1 MNTPSHQIGWKTA
14 AAIVVS
20 NMIGTG
26 IFTTLGFQLSDIT
39 NTYSIFLL
47 WSIGGILALF
57 GAFCYAE
64 LGSHFKGNGGDFIY
78 LKETYHPLFGHL
90 ISWISLIIGFSSPVA
105 LAALA
110 MSKYLSVFQ
119 YTFGNSFAIAAIF
132 LVAAALSFSLKA
144 SSRFHNFFTLIKIT
158 FIIVLVILGV
168 GLSES
173 GQIGNSLNFS
183 DSWQNEIMLPAFA
196 TSLVFVTYSYTG
208 WNSASYIAGE
218 IKDVQKNLPKSLI
231 IGTVFVTVSYILV
244 NYIMLKHAS
253 VNQLAGKE
261 DVMGEAA
268 VNMLGSTF
276 GKIVNIF
283 IALQLIATIS
293 GYLWVGSRLTQA
305 FAKDTYLW
313 KPLSTGNKKG
323 IPVRA
328 IFAHAVIA
336 SVIIL
341 TGSFKE
347 IFVYTA
353 FILQLFASL
362 AISTVYFLKK
372 EDRKIFKSNAFYIFP
387 TVFLLFSIYILYF
400 TLIHNPKE
408 SFIGLGIVAVGIV
421 LYLID
426 RKLSKRSKP
435 EMDDSKSE

>member
-1 MNTPSHQIGWKTA
+1 MNTGLHKIGWKTA

-47 WSIGGILALF
+47 WIIGGILALF

-64 LGSHFKGNGGDFIY
+64 LGAYFKGNGGDYIY
-78 LKETYHPLFGHL
+78 LKETYHPVFGYL
-90 ISWISLIIGFSSPVA
+90 VSWISLIIGFSSPVA

-110 MSKYLSVFQ
+110 MSKYLSVFNDS
-119 YTFGNSFAIAAIF
+119 FGNGFAIGIIF
-132 LVAAALSFSLKA
+132 LVALSLSFSLKT
-144 SSRFHNFFTLIKIT
+144 SSRFHNFFTFIKII
-158 FIIVLVILGV
+158 FITVLIVLGIFI
-168 GLSES
+168 SDS
-173 GQIGNSLNFS
+173 PAGNSLNFDS
-183 DSWQNEIMLPAFA
+183 SWQSEIALPAFA

-218 IKDVQKNLPKSLI
+218 IKDVHRNLPKSLI
-231 IGTVFVTVSYILV
+231 LGTLFVTVSYLLV
-244 NYIMLKHAS
+244 NFIMLKHAP
-253 VNQLAGKE
+253 VGQLAGKE
-261 DVMGEAA
+261 DVTGEAA
-268 VNMLGSTF
+268 RNMLGGSF

-305 FAKDTYLW
+305 FAKENHLW
-313 KPLSTGNKKG
+313 KSLAVTNAKR

-328 IFAHAVIA
+328 IFAHAGIA
-336 SVIIL
+336 AVIIL
-341 TGSFKE
+341 TGSLKE

-362 AISTVYFLKK
+362 SVSTVFFLKK
-372 EDRKIFKSNAFYIFP
+372 EQRKIFKSSLFYIFP
-387 TVFLLFSIYILYF
+387 TVFLLFSLYILYF
-400 TLIHNPKE
+400 TLVHNPRE
-408 SFIGLGIVAVGIV
+408 SLIGLGIVALGIV
-421 LYLID
+421 LYLLD
-426 RKLSKRSKP
+426 RRL
-435 EMDDSKSE
+435 SKSEN

>member
-1 MNTPSHQIGWKTA
+1 MNSTSHQIGWKTA
-14 AAIVVS
+14 VAIVVS

-26 IFTTLGFQLSDIT
+26 IFTTLGFQLTDIT
-39 NTYSIFLL
+39 NAYSIFLL
-47 WSIGGILALF
+47 CFIGGILALF

-78 LKETYHPLFGHL
+78 LKETYHPLLGYL
-90 ISWISLIIGFSSPVA
+90 VSWISLIIGFSSPVA

-110 MSKYLSVFQ
+110 MSKYLSAFDVS
-119 YTFGNSFAIAAIF
+119 FGNSFAIGIIF
-132 LVAAALSFSLKA
+132 LVSVFLSFSLQA
-144 SSRFHNFFTLIKIT
+144 SSRFHNFFTLIKIA
-158 FIIVLVILGV
+158 FIIVLIIIGI
-168 GLSES
+168 GISDSET
-173 GQIGNSLNFS
+173 IGNSLKLD
-183 DSWQNEIMLPAFA
+183 DSWQKEIMLPAFA

-231 IGTVFVTVSYILV
+231 VGTVFVTVCYLLV
-244 NYIMLKHAS
+244 NFIMLKHAP

-268 VNMLGSTF
+268 NNMLGNTF

-283 IALQLIATIS
+283 IALQLVATIS

-305 FAKDTYLW
+305 FAKENRLW
-313 KPLSTGNKKG
+313 KSLSVGNKKG

-336 SVIIL
+336 TLIIL

-362 AISTVYFLKK
+362 AISTVYFIRK
-372 EDRKIFKSNAFYIFP
+372 EDRKIFKSNLFYMFP

-408 SFIGLGIVAVGIV
+408 SIIGLGIVAVGIV

-426 RKLSKRSKP
+426 KKLSR
-435 EMDDSKSE
+435 

>member
-1 MNTPSHQIGWKTA
+1 MSMVSHKIGWKTA

-47 WSIGGILALF
+47 WMIGGILALF

-64 LGSHFKGNGGDFIY
+64 LGSYYKGNGGDYIY
-78 LKETYHPLFGHL
+78 LKETYHPILGYL
-90 ISWISLIIGFSSPVA
+90 VSWISLIIGFSSPVA

-110 MSKYLSVFQ
+110 MSKYLSAFDV
-119 YTFGNSFAIAAIF
+119 TFGNGFAIAIIF
-132 LVAAALSFSLKA
+132 TVALSLSFSLKA
-144 SSRFHNFFTLIKIT
+144 SGRFHNFFTFIKII
-158 FIIVLVILGV
+158 FIIVLVCLGV
-168 GLSES
+168 FIS
-173 GQIGNSLNFS
+173 GTDAGNSLSFDNR
-183 DSWQNEIMLPAFA
+183 WQNEIMLPAFA

-231 IGTVFVTVSYILV
+231 LGTLFVTVSYLLV
-244 NYIMLKHAS
+244 NFIMLKHAPVS
-253 VNQLAGKE
+253 QLAGKE

-268 VNMLGSTF
+268 GNMLGAGF
-276 GKIVNIF
+276 GKLVNIF
-283 IALQLIATIS
+283 IALQLVATIS

-305 FAKDTYLW
+305 FAVENRLW
-313 KPLSTGNKKG
+313 KSLGILNKKG

-328 IFAHAVIA
+328 LFAHAVIA
-336 SVIIL
+336 TVIIL

-362 AISTVYFLKK
+362 SISTVFFLKK
-372 EDRKIFKSNAFYIFP
+372 EQRKIFKSDLFYIFP
-387 TVFLLFSIYILYF
+387 AVFLLFSGYILYF
-400 TLIHNPKE
+400 TLIHNPRE
-408 SFIGLGIVAVGIV
+408 SLIGLGIVALGIV

-426 RKLSKRSKP
+426 RRL
-435 EMDDSKSE
+435 SKSEN

>member
-1 MNTPSHQIGWKTA
+1 MSTSSHQIGWKTA

-47 WSIGGILALF
+47 WAIGGVLALF

-64 LGSHFKGNGGDFIY
+64 LGSFFKGNGGDFIY
-78 LKETYHPLFGHL
+78 LKETYHPLFGYL

-110 MSKYLSVFQ
+110 MSKYLSVFD
-119 YTFGNSFAIAAIF
+119 YSFGNGFAIAAIF
-132 LVAAALSFSLKA
+132 VVAIMLSFSVKA
-144 SSRFHNFFTLIKIT
+144 SGRFHNFFTFIKVAFIVILI
-158 FIIVLVILGV
+158 VLGV

-173 GQIGNSLNFS
+173 PHTGNSLNFS
-183 DSWQNEIMLPAFA
+183 DGWQDEIMLPAFA

-231 IGTVFVTVSYILV
+231 IGTVFVTVSYILI
-244 NYIMLKHAS
+244 NYIMLKHAPVS
-253 VNQLAGKE
+253 QLAGKE

-268 VNMLGSTF
+268 VNMLGLSF
-276 GKIVNIF
+276 GKIVNVF

-293 GYLWVGSRLTQA
+293 GYLWVGSRMTQA
-305 FAKDTYLW
+305 FAKDSYLW
-313 KPLSTGNKKG
+313 KPLSKGNEKG

-336 SVIIL
+336 TIIIL

-372 EDRKIFKSNAFYIFP
+372 GDRKIFRSNAFYIFP
-387 TVFLLFSIYILYF
+387 TIFLLFSGYILYF
-400 TLIHNPKE
+400 TLVHNPKE
-408 SFIGLGIVAVGIV
+408 SMIGLGIVAVGIV

-426 RKLSKRSKP
+426 RRCMKQTK
-435 EMDDSKSE
+435 DD

>member
-1 MNTPSHQIGWKTA
+1 MNSTSHQIGWKTA
-14 AAIVVS
+14 VAIVVS

-26 IFTTLGFQLSDIT
+26 IFTTLGFQLTDIT

-47 WSIGGILALF
+47 WFIGGILALF

-78 LKETYHPLFGHL
+78 LKETYHPLLGYL
-90 ISWISLIIGFSSPVA
+90 VSWISLIIGFSSPVA

-110 MSKYLSVFQ
+110 MSKYLSAFDIS
-119 YTFGNSFAIAAIF
+119 FGNSFAIGIIF
-132 LVAAALSFSLKA
+132 LVSVFLSFSLQA
-144 SSRFHNFFTLIKIT
+144 SSRFHNFFTLIKIA
-158 FIIVLVILGV
+158 FIIVLIIIGI
-168 GLSES
+168 GISDSEA
-173 GQIGNSLNFS
+173 IGNSLKFD
-183 DSWQNEIMLPAFA
+183 DSWQKEIMLPAFA

-231 IGTVFVTVSYILV
+231 VGTVFVTVCYLLV
-244 NYIMLKHAS
+244 NFIMLKHAP
-253 VNQLAGKE
+253 VNLLAGKE
-261 DVMGEAA
+261 YVMGEAA
-268 VNMLGSTF
+268 NNMLGNTF
-276 GKIVNIF
+276 GKVVNIF
-283 IALQLIATIS
+283 IALQLVATIS

-305 FAKDTYLW
+305 FAKENRLW
-313 KPLSTGNKKG
+313 KSLSVGNKKG

-336 SVIIL
+336 TLIIL

-353 FILQLFASL
+353 FILQLFATL
-362 AISTVYFLKK
+362 AISTAYFIKK
-372 EDRKIFKSNAFYIFP
+372 EDRKIFKSNLFYIFP

-408 SFIGLGIVAVGIV
+408 SIIGLGIVAVGIV

-426 RKLSKRSKP
+426 KKLSV
-435 EMDDSKSE
+435 DLN

>member
-1 MNTPSHQIGWKTA
+1 MNSTSHQIGWKTA
-14 AAIVVS
+14 VAIVVS

-26 IFTTLGFQLSDIT
+26 IFTTLGFQLTDIT
-39 NTYSIFLL
+39 NAYSIFLL
-47 WSIGGILALF
+47 CFIGGILALF

-78 LKETYHPLFGHL
+78 LKETYHPLLGYL
-90 ISWISLIIGFSSPVA
+90 VSWISLIIGFSSPVA

-110 MSKYLSVFQ
+110 MSKYLSAFDVS
-119 YTFGNSFAIAAIF
+119 FGNSFAIGIIF
-132 LVAAALSFSLKA
+132 LVSVFLSFSLQA
-144 SSRFHNFFTLIKIT
+144 SSRFHNFFTLIKIA
-158 FIIVLVILGV
+158 FIIVLIIIGI
-168 GLSES
+168 GISDSET
-173 GQIGNSLNFS
+173 IGNSLKLD
-183 DSWQNEIMLPAFA
+183 DSWQKEIMLPAFA

-231 IGTVFVTVSYILV
+231 VGTVFVTVCYLLV
-244 NYIMLKHAS
+244 NFIMLKHAP
-253 VNQLAGKE
+253 VDQLAGKE

-268 VNMLGSTF
+268 NNMLGNTF

-283 IALQLIATIS
+283 IALQLVATIS

-305 FAKDTYLW
+305 FAKENRLW
-313 KPLSTGNKKG
+313 KSLSVVNKKG

-336 SVIIL
+336 TLIIL

-362 AISTVYFLKK
+362 AISTVYFIKK
-372 EDRKIFKSNAFYIFP
+372 EDRKIFKSNLFYIFP

-408 SFIGLGIVAVGIV
+408 SIIGLGIVAVGIV

-426 RKLSKRSKP
+426 RKLSR
-435 EMDDSKSE
+435 

>member
-1 MNTPSHQIGWKTA
+1 MNSTSHQIGWKTA
-14 AAIVVS
+14 VAIVVS

-26 IFTTLGFQLSDIT
+26 IFTTLGFQLTDIT
-39 NTYSIFLL
+39 NAYSIFLL
-47 WSIGGILALF
+47 WFIGGILALF

-78 LKETYHPLFGHL
+78 LKETYHPLLGYL
-90 ISWISLIIGFSSPVA
+90 VSWISLIIGFSSPVA

-110 MSKYLSVFQ
+110 MSKYLSAFDVS
-119 YTFGNSFAIAAIF
+119 FGNSFAIGIIF
-132 LVAAALSFSLKA
+132 LVSVFLSFSLQA
-144 SSRFHNFFTLIKIT
+144 SSRFHNFFTLIKIA
-158 FIIVLVILGV
+158 FIIVLIIIGI
-168 GLSES
+168 GISDSET
-173 GQIGNSLNFS
+173 IGNSLKLD
-183 DSWQNEIMLPAFA
+183 DSWQKEIMLPAFA

-231 IGTVFVTVSYILV
+231 VGTVFVTVCYLLV
-244 NYIMLKHAS
+244 NFIMLKHAP

-268 VNMLGSTF
+268 NNMLGNTF

-283 IALQLIATIS
+283 IALQLVATIS

-305 FAKDTYLW
+305 FAKENRLW
-313 KPLSTGNKKG
+313 KSLSVGNKKG

-336 SVIIL
+336 TLIIL

-362 AISTVYFLKK
+362 AISTVYFIKK
-372 EDRKIFKSNAFYIFP
+372 EDRKIFKSNLFYIFP

-408 SFIGLGIVAVGIV
+408 SIIGLGIVAVGIV

-426 RKLSKRSKP
+426 KKLSR
-435 EMDDSKSE
+435 

>member
-1 MNTPSHQIGWKTA
+1 MNSTSHQIGWKTA
-14 AAIVVS
+14 VAIVVS

-26 IFTTLGFQLSDIT
+26 IFTTLGFQLTDIT
-39 NTYSIFLL
+39 NAYSIFLL
-47 WSIGGILALF
+47 CFIGGILALF

-78 LKETYHPLFGHL
+78 LKETYHPLLGYL
-90 ISWISLIIGFSSPVA
+90 VSWISLIIGFSSPVA

-110 MSKYLSVFQ
+110 MSKYLSAFDVS
-119 YTFGNSFAIAAIF
+119 FGNSFAIGIIF
-132 LVAAALSFSLKA
+132 LVSVFLSFSLQA
-144 SSRFHNFFTLIKIT
+144 SSRFHNFFTLIKIA
-158 FIIVLVILGV
+158 FIIVLIIIGI
-168 GLSES
+168 GISDSET
-173 GQIGNSLNFS
+173 IGNSLKLD
-183 DSWQNEIMLPAFA
+183 DSWQKEIMLPAFA

-231 IGTVFVTVSYILV
+231 VGTVFVTVCYLLV
-244 NYIMLKHAS
+244 NFIMLKHAP

-268 VNMLGSTF
+268 NNMLGNTF
-276 GKIVNIF
+276 GKVVNIF
-283 IALQLIATIS
+283 IALQLVATIS

-305 FAKDTYLW
+305 FAKENRLW
-313 KPLSTGNKKG
+313 KSLSVGNKKG

-336 SVIIL
+336 TLIIL

-362 AISTVYFLKK
+362 AISTVYFIKK
-372 EDRKIFKSNAFYIFP
+372 EDRKIFKSNLFYMFP

-408 SFIGLGIVAVGIV
+408 SIIGLGIVAVGIV

-426 RKLSKRSKP
+426 RKLSV
-435 EMDDSKSE
+435 DLN

>member
-1 MNTPSHQIGWKTA
+1 MEKTHQIGWKTA
-14 AAIVVS
+14 VAIVVS

-47 WSIGGILALF
+47 WIIGGILALF

-78 LKETYHPLFGHL
+78 LKETYHPVLGYL
-90 ISWISLIIGFSSPVA
+90 VSWISLIIGFSSPVA

-110 MSKYLSVFQ
+110 MSKYLSAFNVS
-119 YTFGNSFAIAAIF
+119 FGNGFAIAIIF
-132 LVAAALSFSLKA
+132 LVALFLSFSLKA
-144 SSRFHNFFTLIKIT
+144 SSRFHNFFTFIKVA
-158 FIIVLVILGV
+158 FIIGLIILGV
-168 GLSES
+168 TLSDS
-173 GQIGNSLNFS
+173 DTIGNSIKLNS
-183 DSWQNEIMLPAFA
+183 SWQDEIMLPAFA

-231 IGTVFVTVSYILV
+231 IGTVFVTVCYLLV
-244 NYIMLKHAS
+244 NFIMLKHAPLH
-253 VNQLAGKE
+253 QLAGKE

-268 VNMLGSTF
+268 NNMLGHTF

-283 IALQLIATIS
+283 IALQLVATIS

-305 FAKDTYLW
+305 FAKENKLW
-313 KPLSTGNKKG
+313 KSLSVTNNKQ

-328 IFAHAVIA
+328 IFIHAAIA
-336 SVIIL
+336 TIIIL

-362 AISTVYFLKK
+362 AISTAYFIKK
-372 EDRKIFKSNAFYIFP
+372 DQRKIFKSNLFYVFP
-387 TVFLLFSIYILYF
+387 TIFLLFSFYILYF

-408 SFIGLGIVAVGIV
+408 SIIGLGIVAVGII
-421 LYLID
+421 LYWADQRLY
-426 RKLSKRSKP
+426 
-435 EMDDSKSE
+435 KSEN

>member
-1 MNTPSHQIGWKTA
+1 MNSTSHQIGWKTA
-14 AAIVVS
+14 VAIVVS

-26 IFTTLGFQLSDIT
+26 IFTTLGFQLTDIT

-47 WSIGGILALF
+47 WFIGGILALF

-78 LKETYHPLFGHL
+78 LKETYHPLLGYL
-90 ISWISLIIGFSSPVA
+90 VSWISLIIGFSSPVA

-110 MSKYLSVFQ
+110 MSKYLSAFDVS
-119 YTFGNSFAIAAIF
+119 FGNSFAIGIIF
-132 LVAAALSFSLKA
+132 LVSVFLSFSLQA
-144 SSRFHNFFTLIKIT
+144 SSRFHNFFTLIKIA
-158 FIIVLVILGV
+158 FIIVLIIIGI
-168 GLSES
+168 GISDSET
-173 GQIGNSLNFS
+173 IGNSLKLD
-183 DSWQNEIMLPAFA
+183 DSWQKEIMLPAFA

-231 IGTVFVTVSYILV
+231 VGTVFVTVCYLLV
-244 NYIMLKHAS
+244 NFIMLKHAP
-253 VNQLAGKE
+253 VDQLAGKE

-268 VNMLGSTF
+268 NNMLGNTF

-283 IALQLIATIS
+283 IALQLVATIS

-305 FAKDTYLW
+305 FAKENRLW
-313 KPLSTGNKKG
+313 KSLSVGNRKG

-328 IFAHAVIA
+328 IFAHTVIA
-336 SVIIL
+336 TLIIL

-362 AISTVYFLKK
+362 AISTVYFIKK
-372 EDRKIFKSNAFYIFP
+372 EDRKIFKSNLFYMFP

-408 SFIGLGIVAVGIV
+408 SIIGLGIVAVGIV

-426 RKLSKRSKP
+426 KKLSV
-435 EMDDSKSE
+435 DLN

>member
-1 MNTPSHQIGWKTA
+1 MSTHSHQIGWKTA

-47 WSIGGILALF
+47 WVIGGILALF

-78 LKETYHPLFGHL
+78 LKETYHPVFGYL

-110 MSKYLSVFQ
+110 MSKYLSVFN
-119 YTFGNSFAIAAIF
+119 YSFGNGFAIIAVF
-132 LVAAALSFSLKA
+132 LIAMALSFSLKT
-144 SSRFHNFFTLIKIT
+144 SSRFHNFFTFVKVI
-158 FIIVLVILGV
+158 FIIVLIVLGV

-173 GQIGNSLNFS
+173 PQIGNSLNFS
-183 DSWQNEIMLPAFA
+183 NSWQKEILLPAFA
-196 TSLVFVTYSYTG
+196 TSMVFVTYSYTG

-231 IGTVFVTVSYILV
+231 IGTVFVTVSYILI
-244 NYIMLKHAS
+244 NYIMLKHAPVS
-253 VNQLAGKE
+253 QLAGKE

-268 VNMLGSTF
+268 VNMLGLSF

-283 IALQLIATIS
+283 IALQLIATVS

-305 FAKDTYLW
+305 FARESYIW
-313 KPLSTGNKKG
+313 KPLSFGNKKG
-323 IPVRA
+323 IPVIA

-336 SVIIL
+336 AIIIL

-372 EDRKIFKSNAFYIFP
+372 EDRKIFKSNTFYIFP
-387 TVFLLFSIYILYF
+387 TVFLLFSVYILYF
-400 TLIHNPKE
+400 TLVHNLKE
-408 SFIGLGIVAVGIV
+408 SLIGLGIVAVGII

-426 RKLSKRSKP
+426 RKLS
-435 EMDDSKSE
+435 EKS

>member
-1 MNTPSHQIGWKTA
+1 MNSTSHQIGWKTA
-14 AAIVVS
+14 VAIVVS

-26 IFTTLGFQLSDIT
+26 IFTTLGFQLTDIT

-47 WSIGGILALF
+47 WFIGGILALF

-78 LKETYHPLFGHL
+78 LKETYHPLLGYL
-90 ISWISLIIGFSSPVA
+90 VSWISLIIGFSSPVA

-110 MSKYLSVFQ
+110 MSKYLSAFDVS
-119 YTFGNSFAIAAIF
+119 FGNSFAIGIIF
-132 LVAAALSFSLKA
+132 LVSVFLSFSLQA
-144 SSRFHNFFTLIKIT
+144 SSRFHNFFTLIKIA
-158 FIIVLVILGV
+158 FIIVLIIIGI
-168 GLSES
+168 GISDSEA
-173 GQIGNSLNFS
+173 IGNSLKFD
-183 DSWQNEIMLPAFA
+183 DSWQKEIMLPAFA

-231 IGTVFVTVSYILV
+231 VGTVFVTVCYLLV
-244 NYIMLKHAS
+244 NFIMLKHAP
-253 VNQLAGKE
+253 VNLLAGKE

-268 VNMLGSTF
+268 NNMLGNTF
-276 GKIVNIF
+276 GKVVNIF
-283 IALQLIATIS
+283 IALQLVATIS

-305 FAKDTYLW
+305 FAKENRLW
-313 KPLSTGNKKG
+313 KSLSIGNKKG

-336 SVIIL
+336 TLIIL

-353 FILQLFASL
+353 FILQLFATL
-362 AISTVYFLKK
+362 AISTAYFIKK
-372 EDRKIFKSNAFYIFP
+372 EDRKIFKSNLFYIFP

-408 SFIGLGIVAVGIV
+408 SIIGLGIVAVGIV

-426 RKLSKRSKP
+426 KKLSV
-435 EMDDSKSE
+435 DLN

>member
-1 MNTPSHQIGWKTA
+1 MSTTSHQIGWKTA

-47 WSIGGILALF
+47 WAIGGILALF

-78 LKETYHPLFGHL
+78 LKETYHPLFGYL
-90 ISWISLIIGFSSPVA
+90 ISWVSLIIGFSSPVA

-110 MSKYLSVFQ
+110 MSKYLSVFD
-119 YTFGNSFAIAAIF
+119 YTFGNGFAIAAIF
-132 LVAAALSFSLKA
+132 IVAVSLSFSLKT
-144 SSRFHNFFTLIKIT
+144 SSRFHNFFTFIKIA
-158 FIIVLVILGV
+158 FIIVLIILGV

-173 GQIGNSLNFS
+173 PQFGNSLNFS

-244 NYIMLKHAS
+244 NYIMLKHAPVS
-253 VNQLAGKE
+253 QLAGKE

-268 VNMLGSTF
+268 VNMLGPAF
-276 GKIVNIF
+276 GKIVNVF
-283 IALQLIATIS
+283 IALQLVATIS

-305 FAKDTYLW
+305 FAKHTYIW
-313 KPLSTGNKKG
+313 KPLSAGNTRG

-336 SVIIL
+336 AIIIL

-362 AISTVYFLKK
+362 AISTVFFLKK
-372 EDRKIFKSNAFYIFP
+372 KDRKIFKSNAFHIFP
-387 TVFLLFSIYILYF
+387 AVFLLFSIYILYF
-400 TLIHNPKE
+400 TFIHNPKE
-408 SFIGLGIVAVGIV
+408 SLIGVGIIAVGII
-421 LYLID
+421 LYWVD
-426 RKLSKRSKP
+426 RRLSRQYQN
-435 EMDDSKSE
+435 KS